1 MSFTS
6 SMEESW
12 VLIFHHEIMYLSQK
26 IIEIKIKYQLNTGCA
41 GDVEINIDDKLNPTI
56 LFWGL

>member
-26 IIEIKIKYQLNTGCA
+26 FIEIKIKYQLNTGCA
-41 GDVEINIDDKLNPTI
+41 GDVEIN
-56 LFWGL
+56 